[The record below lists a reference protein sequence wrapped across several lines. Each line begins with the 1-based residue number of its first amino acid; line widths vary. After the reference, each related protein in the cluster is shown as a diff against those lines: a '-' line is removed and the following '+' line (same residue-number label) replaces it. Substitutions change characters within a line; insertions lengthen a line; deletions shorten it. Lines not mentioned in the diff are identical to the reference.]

1 MKILVFGLPGAGK
14 TWLSERLHKHM
25 ECAWY
30 NADKIREMANDWD
43 FTPEGRLRQA
53 TRMKNIADFEK
64 ANFRSVICDFVC
76 PTQHTRDIF
85 DADVQ
90 IWVDTIS
97 EGRFEDTNKMF
108 EVPLDFDYH
117 INHFM
122 SDDEIQTLAETILM
136 VDESKTLDMLERKAG
151 SIK

>member
-85 DADVQ
+85 DADVR

>member
-14 TWLSERLHKHM
+14 TWLAQKLYQQLPN
-25 ECAWY
+25 CAWF

-53 TRMKNIADFEK
+53 SRMKNIADFESEC
-64 ANFRSVICDFVC
+64 NRWVVCDFVC

-85 DADVQ
+85 DPDVR

-97 EGRFEDTNKMF
+97 EGRFADTNKMF
-108 EVPLDFDYH
+108 EIPTLFDYH
-117 INHFM
+117 INHWYT
-122 SDDEIQTLAETILM
+122 DAEIESLAEDIIAVQGDLK
-136 VDESKTLDMLERKAG
+136 VE
-151 SIK
+151 